1 VIDQRS
7 ADWHAQR
14 AGKVTASRMGDVL
27 AKSKKDGKPLQA
39 RRDYVTE
46 KVVEILTGCVIST
59 GTVPAM
65 QHGIDCEPLARAA
78 YEIKTGCL
86 VDPAEFY
93 THPDLPYVG
102 ASPDGL
108 IGTAGLLEIKCPFN
122 MTVQL
127 DTLTDGMPA
136 EHMAQIQTQLWVTGR
151 KWADFV
157 SYDPRYPEHLRLYVQ
172 RIEANAKF
180 HAILHEECE
189 ALWAEVHEKLQ
200 TLGGDRL
207 VAVEGSAAAP
217 FSTTPR

>member
-1 VIDQRS
+1 MTEQRTPE
-7 ADWHAQR
+7 WHAER
-14 AGKVTASRMGDVL
+14 AGKITASRMGDVL
-27 AKSKKDGKPLQA
+27 AKSKKDGKPLKA
-39 RRDYVTE
+39 RTDYVTE

-78 YEIKTGCL
+78 YEMKTGRL
-86 VDPAEFY
+86 VDPAGFY

-108 IGTAGLLEIKCPFN
+108 VGTDGLIEIKCPFN
-122 MTVQL
+122 MTVHL

-157 SYDPRYPEHLRLYVQ
+157 SYDPRYPEHLRLYIQ
-172 RIEANAKF
+172 RIEANPAL
-180 HAILHEECE
+180 HALLHSECVE
-189 ALWAEVHEKLQ
+189 MWGEIQTKLESLTHWGGGTVALV
-200 TLGGDRL
+200 
-207 VAVEGSAAAP
+207 GSAVAP
-217 FSTTPR
+217 S